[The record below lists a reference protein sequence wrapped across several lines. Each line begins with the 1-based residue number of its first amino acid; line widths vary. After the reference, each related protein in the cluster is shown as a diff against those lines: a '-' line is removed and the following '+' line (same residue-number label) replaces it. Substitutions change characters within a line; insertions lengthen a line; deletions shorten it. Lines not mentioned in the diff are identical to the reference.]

1 MATSSSLDRAHLG
14 IALVSAAGLLLQ
26 LALTRVFS
34 VSQWYHF
41 AFMAVGLG
49 LLGFGASGTALAV
62 APALLRSPQRTAAW
76 SALAVVPAVAL
87 ALAVL
92 TVVPFDS
99 YLLALQPRQ
108 FLYLA
113 LQVTVLTLP
122 FLAVGLAVGTL
133 LAAFP
138 ERANALY
145 AASFLGAAAGAAAA
159 AVMLR
164 LGGAASM
171 MAAAAVAAAGAAAL
185 GAARPAPHA
194 PPATR
199 LTVAAVLLGLAALAG
214 MAATP
219 ADLRLSPYKAL
230 SQLRRLPDARVE
242 HTGRNAVSRVDVV
255 RSSALRSAPGLSY
268 LYPGAAPPL
277 PGATVDG
284 DNPRALPAAVDPSF
298 TDYLPTAAAYR
309 LTSGSVLVIGVGV
322 EVLSAL
328 AHRASS
334 VTVVEGNPLLVEAA
348 RRFGGEILGPR
359 DQDGVRIVIETPR
372 IYLRRS
378 PERFQIIQVPPQES
392 FQVVA
397 SGTYSLAEHYLYTVE
412 AFGDYLRRL
421 APGGVLVVTRWIQ
434 TPPSE
439 EVRVW
444 AAAVAALEEAGE
456 SPADRLAAL
465 RSLNTLTILVKPGG
479 FTAGD
484 VAALRAFASAR
495 RFDITYAPGLPA
507 ALANRYHVL
516 PVDVHREAFTA
527 LLDPQQR
534 RTFLRGYAFEVGP
547 IRDDRPFFFHF
558 FRWSQVPQVLAGLGR
573 TWQPFGGGGY
583 LVLLALLVVL
593 SALAAGLILA
603 PLRLRLGGL
612 SAPSGA
618 PSDRL
623 PRAGV
628 FAYFL
633 ALGFG
638 YLFVEVPLLQQMVL
652 LLGFPTYAVA
662 AILAMLLVASGLG
675 SLAGNRWRPA
685 ASRVLPLLAAA
696 IMLAA
701 WTLPRLLQ
709 GSLGLPAAARVAII
723 GATVLP
729 LGVMMGMPFPAG
741 IRLLGRHEPA
751 LVPWAWGINGCASVV
766 GAVVAAILQLQ
777 WGFRAVLVLG
787 GLAYLGAGLV
797 AMAGGAGLVAM
808 AGRGGR
814 RARGPGW

>member
-1 MATSSSLDRAHLG
+1 MATSSSPHHSNLG

-49 LLGFGASGTALAV
+49 LLGFGASGTALTV
-62 APALLRSPQRTAAW
+62 VPALLRSPLRTATW
-76 SALAVVPAVAL
+76 SALAVVPSVAL

-92 TVVPFDS
+92 TVVPFDA
-99 YLLALQPRQ
+99 YLLPLQPRQ

-113 LQVTVLTLP
+113 AQVTVLALP
-122 FLAVGLAVGTL
+122 FLGVGLAVGTL

-138 ERANALY
+138 ERANSLY
-145 AASFLGAAAGAAAA
+145 AASFLGSAAGAAAA
-159 AVMLR
+159 VAVLR
-164 LGGAASM
+164 LGGAGSM
-171 MAAAAVAAAGAAAL
+171 MAAAAVGAAGAAAL
-185 GAARPAPHA
+185 AAARPAPHA
-194 PPATR
+194 RPATR
-199 LTVAAVLLGLAALAG
+199 LAVAAALVGAAALAG
-214 MAATP
+214 VAAAP
-219 ADLRLSPYKAL
+219 ADLPLSPYKAL

-242 HTGRNAVSRVDVV
+242 YTGRNAVSRVDVV

-284 DNPRALPAAVDPSF
+284 DGLRALPAAVDAEF

-309 LTSGSVLVIGVGV
+309 LASGRVLVVGVGV

-328 AHRASS
+328 AHNASR

-348 RRFGGEILGPR
+348 QRFAGEVLRPER
-359 DQDGVRIVIETPR
+359 DGVRIVTETPR
-372 IYLRRS
+372 TYLRRS
-378 PERFQIIQVPPQES
+378 LERFQVIQVPPQES

-421 APGGVLVVTRWIQ
+421 APGGVLVISRWIQ

-444 AAAVAALEEAGE
+444 VAAVAALEESGQPA
-456 SPADRLAAL
+456 ADRLAAL
-465 RSLNTLTILVKPGG
+465 RSLNTLTILIKPGG

-495 RFDITYAPGLPA
+495 RFDITYAPGLPP

-516 PVDVHREAFTA
+516 PVDLHREAFTA

-534 RTFLRGYAFEVGP
+534 RTFLRRYAFEVGP

-558 FRWSQVPQVLAGLGR
+558 FRWSQVPQILAGLGR

-593 SALAAGLILA
+593 SALAAGLILV
-603 PLRLRLGGL
+603 PLHLRPGGL
-612 SAPSGA
+612 SPPSAPPGV
-618 PSDRL
+618 RL
-623 PRAGV
+623 PRTGI

-633 ALGFG
+633 ALGFA

-675 SLAGNRWRPA
+675 SLAGNRWGPP

-696 IMLAA
+696 ILLVA
-701 WTLPRLLQ
+701 WILPRLLQ
-709 GSLGLPAAARVAII
+709 ASLGLPAAARVAVI

-729 LGVMMGMPFPAG
+729 PGVMMGMPFPAG
-741 IRLLGRHEPA
+741 IRFLGRHDPA

-766 GAVVAAILQLQ
+766 GAVVAAVLQLQ
-777 WGFRAVLVLG
+777 WGFRTVLALG
-787 GLAYLGAGLV
+787 GLAYLGAGFV
-797 AMAGGAGLVAM
+797 AAAAGAWPAAT

-814 RARGPGW
+814 RARVPGW